1 MEWKHCADTA
11 ALSNGVKMPCIGYG
25 TWQAPDSGIT
35 VNNVMTALRSGYR
48 HVDTAAIYGNEESV
62 GEGVRKSGIAREDV
76 FVTTKHWITERG
88 YQKTIA
94 ACEGSLKKLGLDY
107 IDLYLI
113 HWPAVARCDPKWEET
128 NLDTWRGFERLY
140 KDGKVRAIGVSNF
153 LPVQLD
159 SLIRN
164 CEIGPMVNQIEFH
177 PGCLQRETV
186 SYSRYKGMIVEAW
199 SPLGSGAVL
208 KDAFLAKI
216 AAGYGKTVAQLCI
229 RFALQNGVIP
239 LPKSSSPARIQSNT
253 DVFDFEISPE
263 DMRAIADMPITGYS
277 GFYPEDAPAE
287 SYY

>member
-1 MEWKHCADTA
+1 MEWKQCADTVM
-11 ALSNGVKMPCIGYG
+11 LSNGVKMPCLGYG

-35 VNNVMTALRSGYR
+35 VNNVITALRSGYR

-62 GEGVRKSGIAREDV
+62 GEGVRKSGIAREEV

-88 YQKTIA
+88 FQKTVA
-94 ACEGSLKKLGLDY
+94 ACEASLKKLGLDH

-140 KDGKVRAIGVSNF
+140 QDGKVRAIGVSNF

-159 SLIRN
+159 ALLRQ
-164 CEIGPMVNQIEFH
+164 CKTAPMVNQIEFH
-177 PGCLQRETV
+177 PGYLQRETV
-186 SYSRYKGMIVEAW
+186 SYSRYKGMAVEAW

-208 KDAFLAKI
+208 KNELLEEI
-216 AAGYGKTVAQLCI
+216 AAKYDRSVAQLCI
-229 RFALQNGVIP
+229 RFALQSGVIP
-239 LPKSSSPARIQSNT
+239 LPKASSKERIESNMH
-253 DVFDFEISPE
+253 VFDFEISSE
-263 DMRAIADMPITGYS
+263 DMQTIAAMPRTGYS